1 MAVPGPDQG
10 YHDIQR
16 GAAGYSV
23 VVGAFGALAVPAIVL
38 VFTAPPTH
46 VANAQTL
53 EVFATGLL
61 VTGMFGSLL
70 GAIAFA
76 YLAAE
81 RDPIAALAPAIVF
94 AAVPVS
100 VSFSSILGAFEVLA
114 VLYQP
119 SAKGLFAIT
128 VAAGGLFGV
137 IYSSLA
143 VIHSVTLGPTDEAI
157 RQEWLPRQTD
167 SDTAGRQESSLG
179 DSTGRRASHRRI
191 SRYPH
196 GRDPRSPN
204 DSNGERCHRNRDSPH
219 NRGAAPRSLTNCH
232 IGDRGAAEGAP
243 SGRDLL
249 DEPRDERFRALDAGC
264 TAVTPRR

>member
-1 MAVPGPDQG
+1 MTVPGPDQG

-38 VFTAPPTH
+38 VFTAPPAH

-53 EVFATGLL
+53 EAFATGLL

-143 VIHSVTLGPTDEAI
+143 VIHSVTLGPTDEVI
-157 RQEWLPRQTD
+157 RQEWLPRQPIRTQQD
-167 SDTAGRQESSLG
+167 AKRAAMVIALVGVLPIVVSVAMRIAEIHVRPTTATVNAVIGIAIALTIVG
-179 DSTGRRASHRRI
+179 PLLAV
-191 SRYPH
+191 SRTATLPT
-196 GRDPRSPN
+196 
-204 DSNGERCHRNRDSPH
+204 
-219 NRGAAPRSLTNCH
+219 AAQQKALRPVEIYWTNLVM
-232 IGDRGAAEGAP
+232 
-243 SGRDLL
+243 SGFVLL
-249 DEPRDERFRALDAGC
+249 MLVAL
-264 TAVTPRR
+264 P